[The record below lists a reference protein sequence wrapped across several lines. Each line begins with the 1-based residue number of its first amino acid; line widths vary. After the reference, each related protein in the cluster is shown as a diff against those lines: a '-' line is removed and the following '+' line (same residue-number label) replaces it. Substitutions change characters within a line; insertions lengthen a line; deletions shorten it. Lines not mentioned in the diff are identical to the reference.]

1 MRSSTS
7 RYTVPAKRVAPG
19 TGNNRLSVVIASAN
33 MGKRMKSYGPK
44 ALFALTN
51 QTIVDRQLRIIWSV
65 FPNVDIFVVVGFEA
79 EKIREQIKPNYP
91 IRLIYNPL
99 WSETNVV
106 YSLSMALHACMTDGV
121 LILHG
126 DLVFNEEAIR
136 GITNNG
142 SRVLIDSAHAFK
154 ADEVGL
160 VYNDHEKLVTNF
172 SYGLPI
178 KWGQIVYVEGEEK
191 ARLEEISHNH
201 EISEKW
207 FLYEALNYVI
217 SEDGKLH
224 IHQPVGLK
232 IVEVDTI
239 KDLER
244 ARQI

>member
-19 TGNNRLSVVIASAN
+19 TGNNRLSVVITSAN

-44 ALFALTN
+44 ALFALGN
-51 QTIVDRQLRIIWSV
+51 QTIIDRQVRTIWNV
-65 FPNVDIFVVVGFEA
+65 FPNADIFVVVGFEA
-79 EKIREQIKPNYP
+79 EKIREQIKSKYP
-91 IRLIYNPL
+91 IRLIYNSL
-99 WSETNVV
+99 WNDTNVV
-106 YSLSMALHACMTDGV
+106 YSLSMALHACTTDCV

-136 GITNNG
+136 GITNTK
-142 SRVLIDSAHAFK
+142 SRALVDIANSFK

-160 VYNDHEKLVTNF
+160 VFNDHDKIITNF
-172 SYGLPI
+172 SYGLPT
-178 KWGQIVYVEGEEK
+178 KWAQIIYLEGIEK
-191 ARLEEISHNH
+191 SILEKISHDH
-201 EISEKW
+201 EMSEKW

-217 SEDGKLH
+217 AQGGKFH
-224 IHQPVGLK
+224 VHQPIGLK

-244 ARQI
+244 ARKI